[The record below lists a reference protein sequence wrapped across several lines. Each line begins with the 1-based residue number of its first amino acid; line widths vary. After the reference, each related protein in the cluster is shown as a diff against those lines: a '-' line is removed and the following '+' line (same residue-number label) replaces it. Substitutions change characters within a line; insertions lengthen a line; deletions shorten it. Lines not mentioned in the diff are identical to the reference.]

1 MTKNK
6 RNKNSNYLAI
16 FILLIMFGLSYAPSL
31 FSPTSSA
38 YAGSYPELG
47 KLVKLNAGYPFAA
60 TKELF
65 DKTVNMII
73 AKDEEALMQLLATG
87 LVGII
92 KEDDEAYYEGM
103 EGGGWL
109 PSGIVKIRFK
119 GSIQT
124 YYTNS
129 EAVGIK

>member
-1 MTKNK
+1 M
-6 RNKNSNYLAI
+6 LGII
-16 FILLIMFGLSYAPSL
+16 FCLSL
-31 FSPTSSA
+31 FSPTSSSA
-38 YAGSYPELG
+38 YAESRWSEIGE
-47 KLVKLNAGYPFAA
+47 LVKLKGGYPFAA

-65 DKTVNMII
+65 NKAVDIII
-73 AKDEEALMQLLATG
+73 AKDEEALKRLLMTG
-87 LVGII
+87 LVGVT
-92 KEDDEAYYEGM
+92 EEGDEAYYEGM

-119 GSIQT
+119 GSTQT